1 MVQYLHFRVLKLPL
15 TIHHLGEAAY
25 NLIWYMP
32 HHQEKAAI
40 QGWLPVEPGELTAAQ
55 LGAALGNAWPL
66 PLAARIVYQLNRS
79 MDWSRDAKDP
89 MK

>member
-1 MVQYLHFRVLKLPL
+1 
-15 TIHHLGEAAY
+15 
-25 NLIWYMP
+25 MP